1 MPTKPGPVLPVHHS
15 VRVTQFQRGRHPPKP
30 TTGSDVSTKP
40 VTAWYRA
47 GLLPASKSGDGKK
60 SGILFEVGDI
70 FDAVDRGVI
79 PAAQEEGRRVAP
91 AAGRGSATAGDGT
104 REALAILAGVRVR
117 WRTCSPGSQIAQ
129 RGRGGVQVFRALR
142 HPRDNRIRSGIRR
155 SHGKTLH
162 RR

>member
-15 VRVTQFQRGRHPPKP
+15 VRVTSSSVVDILEAHYGL
-30 TTGSDVSTKP
+30 DVSTKL

-79 PAAQEEGRRVAP
+79 PPRPRKKAAE
-91 AAGRGSATAGDGT
+91 
-104 REALAILAGVRVR
+104 
-117 WRTCSPGSQIAQ
+117 
-129 RGRGGVQVFRALR
+129 
-142 HPRDNRIRSGIRR
+142 
-155 SHGKTLH
+155 
-162 RR
+162 